1 MNMTIAIERAFIAGV
16 ERVAA
21 WADLLD
27 EINVFPIADGD
38 TGRNLMASLTPL
50 RLLESDRDKAIH
62 SLLFAARGNSG
73 NIAARFFTGLLS
85 ADSAETL
92 DSAARA
98 GRDQA
103 WRAVNDPKP
112 GTMLTVFDSLVEAF
126 DDHPFDGSGGWK
138 DRVLDRLEEAVRST
152 PELLPKLKKAGVV
165 DAGALGMFLYFEGF
179 LNALVG
185 AGDFRSIW
193 TIFGGQLSILP
204 SFSEEQETG
213 YCVDTVLRVEDY
225 TEEKA
230 RELAGAGDSVVVL
243 RDRDYVKLHLHTSD
257 RVTARR
263 RLESVGNIL
272 RWADDDLES
281 QVSQQVRMRSDRA
294 IHIMTDAAG
303 SVTREDARALGITLL
318 NSYVTVGDR
327 SLPETYLDPDELY
340 GAMRKGVKASTSQ
353 ASEFERHQYY
363 ERVLLMYPRVLY
375 LCVGSIY
382 TGNFNVATKWK
393 SKNDHERRLE
403 VIDTGAASGRLGLM
417 AIATARLALES
428 GDADAVIDF
437 AGRAVTRC
445 EEYIFLDKLHYLA
458 AGGRLSKTSAFF
470 GDMLRMKPIVSPLPE
485 GAKKVGLARNS
496 SEQIEFMVHRLSAS
510 IEKGSRPLIM
520 IEFSD
525 NREWVSETAGG
536 MVREMYPEAEIILQP
551 VSLTSGVHM
560 GPGTWAIAFLPERI

>member
-1 MNMTIAIERAFIAGV
+1 MSTTITIDRAFIAGV

-50 RLLESDRDKAIH
+50 RLLEADRDKAVH

-73 NIAARFFTGLLS
+73 NIAARFFSGLLS
-85 ADSAETL
+85 ADSIEAL
-92 DSAARA
+92 DGAARE

-103 WRAVNDPKP
+103 WKAVHDPKP

-126 DDHPFDGSGGWK
+126 EAHPFDGSGEWK
-138 DRVLDRLEEAVRST
+138 DRILNRLEEAVRST
-152 PELLPKLKKAGVV
+152 PDLLPKLKEAGVV

-185 AGDFRSIW
+185 AEEFRSIW
-193 TIFGGQLSILP
+193 TIFKGRLSILP
-204 SFSEEQETG
+204 SFSEERESG
-213 YCVDTVLRVEDY
+213 YCVDTVLRVDDY

-230 RELAGAGDSVVVL
+230 REIAGAGESVVVL

-257 RVTARR
+257 RTAARR

-281 QVSQQVRMRSDRA
+281 QVSQQSRARSGQA
-294 IHIMTDAAG
+294 VHVMTDAAG
-303 SVTREDARALGITLL
+303 SVTREDARALGMTLL

-327 SLPETYLDPDELY
+327 SLPETYLAPDELY
-340 GAMRKGVKASTSQ
+340 DAMRRGVRASTSQ

-363 ERVLLMYPRVLY
+363 ERVLLMYPRVPY
-375 LCVGSIY
+375 LCVGSAF
-382 TGNFNVATKWK
+382 TGNFDVATKWK
-393 SKNDHERRLE
+393 ERNDREGRFE
-403 VIDTGAASGRLGLM
+403 VIDTGAASGRLGLI
-417 AIATARLALES
+417 AIATARYALETN
-428 GDADAVIDF
+428 DAAAVADF
-437 AGRAVTRC
+437 ARRAVARC
-445 EEYIFLDKLHYLA
+445 EECIFLDRLHYLA

-470 GDMLRMKPIVSPLPE
+470 GDMLRMKPIVTPLPE
-485 GAKKVGLARNS
+485 GVKKLGLARNS
-496 SEQIEFMVHRLSAS
+496 SEQIDFMVQRLQTSL
-510 IEKGSRPLIM
+510 EKGSRPLFM

-525 NREWVSETAGG
+525 NREWVSETVGG
-536 MVREMYPEAEIILQP
+536 RVREMYPLAEIILQP

-560 GPGTWAIAFLPERI
+560 GPGTWAIAYLPERI

>member
-1 MNMTIAIERAFIAGV
+1 MSTTITIDRAFIAGV

-50 RLLESDRDKAIH
+50 RLLDADRDKAVH

-73 NIAARFFTGLLS
+73 NIAARFFSGLLS
-85 ADSAETL
+85 ADSIGAL
-92 DSAARA
+92 DGAARE

-103 WRAVNDPKP
+103 WKAVHDPKP

-126 DDHPFDGSGGWK
+126 EAHPFDGSGGWK
-138 DRVLDRLEEAVRST
+138 DRILDRLEEAVRST
-152 PELLPKLKKAGVV
+152 PDLLPKLKEAGVV

-185 AGDFRSIW
+185 AEQFRSIW
-193 TIFGGQLSILP
+193 TIFKGRLSILP
-204 SFSEEQETG
+204 SFSQERESG
-213 YCVDTVLRVEDY
+213 YCVDTVLRVDDY

-230 RELAGAGDSVVVL
+230 REIAGAGESVVVL

-257 RVTARR
+257 RTAARR

-281 QVSQQVRMRSDRA
+281 QVSQQTRARSGQA
-294 IHIMTDAAG
+294 VHVMTDAAG
-303 SVTREDARALGITLL
+303 SVTREDARALGMTLL

-327 SLPETYLDPDELY
+327 SLPETYLAPDELY
-340 GAMRKGVKASTSQ
+340 DAMRRGVRASTSQ

-375 LCVGSIY
+375 LCVGSAF
-382 TGNFNVATKWK
+382 TGNFDVAKKWK
-393 SKNDHERRLE
+393 ERNDREGRFE
-403 VIDTGAASGRLGLM
+403 VIDTGAASGRLGLI
-417 AIATARLALES
+417 AIATARYALETN
-428 GDADAVIDF
+428 DAAAVADF
-437 AGRAVTRC
+437 ARRAVARC
-445 EEYIFLDKLHYLA
+445 EECIFLDRLHYLA

-470 GDMLRMKPIVSPLPE
+470 GDMLRMKPIVTPLPE
-485 GAKKVGLARNS
+485 GVKKLGLARNS
-496 SEQIEFMVHRLSAS
+496 SEQIDFMVERLQTSL
-510 IEKGSRPLIM
+510 EKGSRPLFM

-525 NREWVSETAGG
+525 NREWVSETVGG
-536 MVREMYPEAEIILQP
+536 RVREMYPLAEIILQP

-560 GPGTWAIAFLPERI
+560 GPGTWAIAYLPERI